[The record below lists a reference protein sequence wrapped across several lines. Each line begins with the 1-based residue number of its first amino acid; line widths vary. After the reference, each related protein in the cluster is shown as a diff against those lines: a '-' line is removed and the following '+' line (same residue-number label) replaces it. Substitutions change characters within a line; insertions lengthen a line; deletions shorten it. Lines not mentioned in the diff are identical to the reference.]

1 MGIRSSAKTHKYW
14 TENNGLE
21 ISPNPKITNNWTTN
35 HTDCFSP
42 NFFQNYYWIQT
53 SLTFLLTLG
62 PLPSLLPLGVRINI
76 RMNIIIVKSANMTQL
91 FCRRN
96 TLISWF
102 KVKHLLGTKS
112 FIFCTIS
119 VSISSRRCILSC
131 ILKQSK
137 RCMKKEWLEFPAK
150 YTWWA
155 CKYDCCLIFS
165 PFNCGVL
172 SQAKWMVHRVKHFVN
187 EKELRI

>member
-1 MGIRSSAKTHKYW
+1 METAFLKSLQIPRSQTIGQQITVTLFHPISFGITTELNLLKYFCLIW
-14 TENNGLE
+14 DL
-21 ISPNPKITNNWTTN
+21 
-35 HTDCFSP
+35 
-42 NFFQNYYWIQT
+42 YYFWYPWGWVDVI
-53 SLTFLLTLG
+53 
-62 PLPSLLPLGVRINI
+62 
-76 RMNIIIVKSANMTQL
+76 MNIIFVKSANMTQL
-91 FCRRN
+91 FCRRK
-96 TLISWF
+96 TLIWWF
-102 KVKHLLGTKS
+102 KFKHLLGTKS

-172 SQAKWMVHRVKHFVN
+172 GQAKWKV
-187 EKELRI
+187 